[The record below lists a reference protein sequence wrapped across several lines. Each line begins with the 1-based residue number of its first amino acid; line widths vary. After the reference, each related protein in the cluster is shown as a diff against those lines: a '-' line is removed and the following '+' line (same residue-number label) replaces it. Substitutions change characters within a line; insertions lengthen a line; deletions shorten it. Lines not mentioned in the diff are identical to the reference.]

1 MRGPVKPV
9 RLRQYFW
16 HRVLSASGAWNALW
30 IGSLLGFSL
39 GLSAESGAQ
48 EASARQLVQQVVDN
62 QIAVD
67 RNDHS
72 RWMYRDTDKTP
83 GKSTVK
89 LIIQT
94 AEATLSKTIEMNGRP
109 LTPQQQQ
116 QDEAR
121 MESLV
126 NDPAA
131 RAKQRK
137 NGAHD
142 DQQSTS
148 LLKML
153 PNAFLWTYAGQSHGE
168 ITLHFKPNPGFQPPT
183 YASRVFAAMAG
194 DMVLDAKQKR
204 LKALRGTLI
213 QSVEFGW
220 GLLGKLQQGG
230 TFWVVRSEVAPGE
243 WQITQTHVHIQGHA
257 LLFRTINEQEDD
269 TTGDYHP
276 TPPGTTLSQAS
287 AMLKNGTVAKEL
299 GIRTQ

>member
-1 MRGPVKPV
+1 MSP
-9 RLRQYFW
+9 
-16 HRVLSASGAWNALW
+16 SGARNALW
-30 IGSLLGFSL
+30 IGSLLWFSL
-39 GLSAESGAQ
+39 GLSADLRAQ
-48 EASARQLVQQVVDN
+48 QTGARQLVQQVVDN

-83 GKSTVK
+83 GKSAVK
-89 LIIQT
+89 LVIQT
-94 AEATLSKTIEMNGRP
+94 ADATLSKTIELNGRP

-116 QDEAR
+116 HDEAR

-131 RAKQRK
+131 RARQRK
-137 NGAHD
+137 NGVHD

-153 PNAFLWTYAGQSHGE
+153 PNAFLWTYAGRSHGE

-194 DMVLDAKQKR
+194 DMVVDAKQKR

-243 WQITQTHVHIQGHA
+243 WQITETHVHIQGHA
-257 LLFRTINEQEDD
+257 LLFKTINEQEDD
-269 TTGDYHP
+269 TTSDYHP

-299 GIRTQ
+299 GIRAQ